1 MTFDF
6 PGVTL
11 SSTAEFVLLQSMRPL
26 FMLSSAIAGGGLI
39 TASRIFNRHVDKSYR
54 GDDPVAEQIAF
65 AQAHGV
71 QPPFVGLMT
80 AVYLDKT
87 RTATR
92 REGDLTVTAVVTA
105 GVGNATC
112 AGVSVPMPPVP
123 IPGTINIIVLVDG
136 NLTPA
141 ALVNAV
147 ITTTEVKTHMLLER
161 NVRTPDGLAA
171 TGTSTDAVVI
181 ACTGRGDPLPYA
193 GPLTLVGSLIGQC
206 VRASLQE
213 ALP

>member
-11 SSTAEFVLLQSMRPL
+11 SSTAEFVLLQSDRPL
-26 FMLSSAIAGGGLI
+26 FMLSSAIVGGGLL
-39 TASRIFNRHVDKSYR
+39 TASRIINRHVDKNYR
-54 GDDPVAEQIAF
+54 GGDPVADQTAF

-71 QPPFVGLMT
+71 QPPFAGLMT
-80 AVYLDKT
+80 AVNLDKT

-92 REGDLTVTAVVTA
+92 REGDLTVSAVVTA

-112 AGVSVPMPPVP
+112 AGVSAPMAPR
-123 IPGTINIIVLVDG
+123 PGTINIIVLVDG

-147 ITTTEVKTHMLLER
+147 ITTTEVKTHTLLER
-161 NVRTPDGLAA
+161 GVKTPDGIAA

-181 ACTGRGDPLPYA
+181 ACTGKGAPLPYA

-206 VRASLQE
+206 VRACMQE
-213 ALP
+213 ALA